1 MNPIRPSKERLT
13 SLAKLTAQVFN
24 RSYNPE
30 NLRRG
35 TKALRAPLIGE
46 QIKSYYPTSDFSMK
60 SLREAMPQFGFAD
73 YTEWYRLTNVVQRK
87 KRGKGAPKK
96 LTEKKAAGG
105 KKKK

>member
-1 MNPIRPSKERLT
+1 MNSIRPNKERLT

-46 QIKSYYPTSDFSMK
+46 QVKSYYPTTDHSFKSM
-60 SLREAMPQFGFAD
+60 REAMPQFGFAD
-73 YTEWYRLTNVVQRK
+73 FDEWYRLTNVAQ
-87 KRGKGAPKK
+87 
-96 LTEKKAAGG
+96 
-105 KKKK
+105 